1 MAKTC
6 SCGREGRSTTTQRT
20 SPTTAITATAEIR
33 MMRRRSTPSGSSY
46 SSSESR
52 SMSSSA
58 AGGIAVSDSAGTFLS
73 GGTTTGFLHFGHAP
87 FLPPCL
93 SGTLI
98 LWPQLPQGN
107 SMRVDLS
114 GTTTPLPH
122 FGHLP
127 FLPECFSSTLMSRR
141 QFGQAN
147 LITIFPFS
155 SLLAQEDCLWGHK
168 VNPFFSP

>member
-1 MAKTC
+1 MLLWPGRPKHNDPKNKPHNRDHSHGRNQNDEAAIHAFGFFVFFKRLPIDVLVRGRRD
-6 SCGREGRSTTTQRT
+6 CGIGL
-20 SPTTAITATAEIR
+20 
-33 MMRRRSTPSGSSY
+33 RRYLFEWG
-46 SSSESR
+46 
-52 SMSSSA
+52 
-58 AGGIAVSDSAGTFLS
+58 DND
-73 GGTTTGFLHFGHAP
+73 GFLHFGHAP

-107 SMRVDLS
+107 SMMVDLS

-141 QFGQAN
+141 QFEQAN
-147 LITIFPFS
+147 LIMVFSFS
-155 SLLAQEDCLWGHK
+155 SPLAQETCPRGHK
-168 VNPFFSP
+168 VSPSFSPF